1 MGEKTQRSLLLL
13 LCLSGLIHCSA
24 ALVFWT
30 AVVEINYLISPNK
43 TVDQECECGIFGINS
58 PLSSAAGVVV
68 LSNLSPTGPTG
79 CGTDPVYN
87 VTTSPWIA
95 LVKRGDCDFSKKINI
110 ARRHGA
116 SAVVVYNVDNSG
128 NNTIRMAHSDALGIV
143 SIMIG
148 NKKGMEIVNLL
159 NTGTEV
165 RMVISMGNP
174 HGPWLDTYWLYFM
187 SIAFFIVTAASVAY
201 FLFISANRLHNL
213 RMHRRAE
220 RKLKCEAKKA
230 IGRLQVRTL
239 KRDDKETTCDSY
251 MCAVCIESYKAS
263 EVVTVLTCDHIF
275 HKACIE
281 PWLLEKRTCPMCKC
295 DILKA
300 LGVDAE
306 EKQSMAQASPQ
317 EVTVITVAGG
327 EAMYEVPLTDPL
339 STDLERQQHH
349 YDNRAFEEE
358 PTRGQ

>member
-1 MGEKTQRSLLLL
+1 MGEKTQRRLLLF

-30 AVVEINYLISPNK
+30 AVVKINYFINPNN
-43 TVDQECECGIFGINS
+43 TVTQHCECGMFGRNS
-58 PLSSAAGVVV
+58 PLAQAAGVVV
-68 LSNLSPTGPTG
+68 LPEGDPRG
-79 CGTDPVYN
+79 CDPVYN
-87 VTTSPWIA
+87 VSESPWIA
-95 LVKRGDCDFSKKINI
+95 LVKRENCSFSKKIN
-110 ARRHGA
+110 AAKRHGA

-128 NNTIRMAHSDALGIV
+128 NSTACMSHPDARGIV

-148 NKKGMEIVNLL
+148 NSQGMDIVNLVK
-159 NTGTEV
+159 NGAEV
-165 RMVISMGNP
+165 RMIITPGNA
-174 HGPWLDTYWLYFM
+174 HGPWMDTYWLYFM

-213 RMHRRAE
+213 HMHRRSE

-300 LGVDAE
+300 LGVDSE
-306 EKQSMAQASPQ
+306 EKESMAQASPQ

-339 STDLERQQHH
+339 SAERERQQHH

-358 PTRGQ
+358 PARGQ